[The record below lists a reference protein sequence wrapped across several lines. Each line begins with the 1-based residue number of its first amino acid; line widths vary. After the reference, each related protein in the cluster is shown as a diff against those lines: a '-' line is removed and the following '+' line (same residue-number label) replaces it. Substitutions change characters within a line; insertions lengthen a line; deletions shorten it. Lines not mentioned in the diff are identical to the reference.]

1 MTAQRL
7 PQIIALVSWPI
18 SADMLLRHDWNNHD
32 NIKDDFNNDP
42 KDKKEVN
49 MVTVAS
55 IDELGSPSGDGAGGG
70 EDNLGHISSICC
82 GHHCQQNN
90 ENHYLSN
97 VKVL

>member
-1 MTAQRL
+1 M
-7 PQIIALVSWPI
+7 
-18 SADMLLRHDWNNHD
+18 
-32 NIKDDFNNDP
+32 
-42 KDKKEVN
+42 N

-70 EDNLGHISSICC
+70 EDNLVHILSVEVCC

-97 VKVL
+97 IKVLIRDV